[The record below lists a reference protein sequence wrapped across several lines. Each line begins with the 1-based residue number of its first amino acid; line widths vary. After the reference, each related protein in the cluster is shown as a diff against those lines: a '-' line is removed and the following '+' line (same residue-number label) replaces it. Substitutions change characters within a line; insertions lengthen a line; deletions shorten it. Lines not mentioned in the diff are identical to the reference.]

1 MRSFMICTPNP
12 GSNWGEVGG
21 ACSAYGENRV
31 VYGVLVGTPEGKNP
45 LGRPRHKWEDNIKMD
60 L

>member
-1 MRSFMICTPNP
+1 MICTPNP